1 MLEPYGIREM
11 VQSGMVAVGRGPRSI
26 TATPSARHAG
36 LRRPVALADAGGAG
50 RPTSQATPLRE
61 DASPVM
67 TVNIF
72 YDDDA
77 DLSIIQGR
85 KVAVIGYGS
94 QGHAHALSL
103 RDSGVDV
110 RIGLPEG
117 SKSRAKAEEQG
128 LRVVT
133 PAEAAAEADVIMILA
148 PDTAQRHIYAESIAP
163 NLNAGKAIFFGH
175 GFNIRY
181 GLITPPSDVDVA
193 MVAPKGPGHLVRRQF
208 VDGKGVPC
216 LIAVEQDPTGGAKE
230 LALSYAAAIG
240 GARAGVIET
249 TFTEETETD
258 LFGEQAVLC
267 GGMAALVQTGF
278 EVLTEAGYAPEIAY
292 FECLH
297 ELKLIVD
304 LMYEGGIANERL
316 LDLRHRRV
324 RRPDP
329 RPARGQRRRS
339 RTEMKKILGEIQ
351 DGEFA
356 REWVA
361 EDDNG
366 RPNFTKLQREGQEHP
381 IEEMGEKLRGLMS
394 WVGEKAK

>member
-1 MLEPYGIREM
+1 MSVE
-11 VQSGMVAVGRGPRSI
+11 
-26 TATPSARHAG
+26 
-36 LRRPVALADAGGAG
+36 
-50 RPTSQATPLRE
+50 
-61 DASPVM
+61 
-67 TVNIF
+67 IF

-128 LRVVT
+128 LKVLT
-133 PAEAAAEADVIMILA
+133 PAEASKEADLIMILA
-148 PDTAQRHIYAESIAP
+148 PDTKQRYIYADDIEP
-163 NLNAGKAIFFGH
+163 NLKDGDAIFFGH

-181 GLITPPSDVDVA
+181 DLIKPPANVDVA

-208 VDGKGVPC
+208 VDGKGVPA
-216 LIAVEQDPTGGAKE
+216 LIAVEQDATGGAQA

-240 GARAGVIET
+240 AARAGVIKT

-267 GGMAALVQTGF
+267 GGASALVQTGF

-292 FECLH
+292 FEVLH

-304 LMYEGGIANERL
+304 LMYEGGIARQRYSISDTAEYG
-316 LDLRHRRV
+316 DLTRGPRV
-324 RRPDP
+324 IS
-329 RPARGQRRRS
+329 PAVKE
-339 RTEMKKILGEIQ
+339 EMKKILGEIQ
-351 DGEFA
+351 DGTFA

-361 EDDNG
+361 EDEAG
-366 RPNFTKLQREGQEHP
+366 RPNFTKLEEAGNQHP
-381 IEEMGEKLRGLMS
+381 IEVTGKKLRDLMS
-394 WVGEKAK
+394 WVDRPITETA